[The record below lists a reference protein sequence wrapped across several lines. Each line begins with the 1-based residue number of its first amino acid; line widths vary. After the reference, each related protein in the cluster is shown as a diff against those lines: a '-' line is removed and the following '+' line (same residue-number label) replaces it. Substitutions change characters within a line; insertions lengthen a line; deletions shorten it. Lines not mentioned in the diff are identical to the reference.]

1 MRVSRWFVGL
11 AATFAV
17 LGAVISG
24 CGSSSKTSPGV
35 DAASDVTSSGSDAS
49 TCAPEA
55 LASIPDG
62 GIFAPGCGACVMTMC
77 SSQVA
82 ACSADCTCGSTLNMV
97 TTCLAELPPP
107 DAGEADAAA
116 GGGLGAFGAIGSRL
130 GGGGTSALTCFEP
143 LLLSGLGG
151 GGAGGLLGGLLGG
164 AGGGGTTT
172 EGGAGGSAT
181 TGVLTCL
188 AMTCGCLG
196 GGMMEGGAPEAGRDA
211 TPGTDAAAADGSS
224 GDATAADAP
233 SGDAAST
240 DGNPEAAAP

>member
-11 AATFAV
+11 AAIFAV
-17 LGAVISG
+17 AGAVVSG
-24 CGSSSKTSPGV
+24 CGSSNKTSPAV
-35 DAASDVTSSGSDAS
+35 DAASEATSSGNDAS

-55 LASIPDG
+55 LESIPDG

-97 TTCLAELPPP
+97 TTCLAGLPPP

-116 GGGLGAFGAIGSRL
+116 GGGLGAFGALGSLL
-130 GGGGTSALTCFEP
+130 GGGTGALTCFEP

-164 AGGGGTTT
+164 GAGGATTT

-188 AMTCGCLG
+188 ATTCGCLG

-211 TPGTDAAAADGSS
+211 TLGTDAAASDASSSDGTT
-224 GDATAADAP
+224 DAS

-240 DGNPEAAAP
+240 DGSPEAAPE